1 MTNSYRRLLT
11 EGSLICRILLVKLFD
26 HQVDLICVV
35 FKGMNLQNQLSQP
48 LSERGYQIRV
58 ISAEHVPLLQAEIE
72 KRLHQGEFNE
82 EFYQTRLSWYDFQ
95 IPENLRN
102 ARSLIVVAFP
112 RPQTQ
117 AAFTWNGRRRILS
130 LPPTYTDYDKITKQV
145 SDDISIIV
153 KKMGYNISKTKLPL
167 KLLAAR
173 SGLTQYGRNNVCY
186 VPSMGSYLQL
196 VAVYSDMPCQEDS
209 WQEPTMMAACESCE
223 LCRKA
228 CPTQAIPSDRF
239 LLRAERCIVFHNEK
253 PGDIPFPTW
262 MKTSWHNCVVGCLRC
277 QRVCP
282 LNKEFIRLVGGREE
296 FSDEETSLFLDG
308 VDAEKLPVETLDKL
322 KRLSLDEY
330 YGELPRNLGVFF
342 KKS

>member
-1 MTNSYRRLLT
+1 MASSGMDYQ
-11 EGSLICRILLVKLFD
+11 KQLF
-26 HQVDLICVV
+26 
-35 FKGMNLQNQLSQP
+35 QP
-48 LSERGYQIRV
+48 LRERGYQIRV
-58 ISAEHVPLLQAEIE
+58 VSAEHIPLLQTEIE
-72 KRLHQGEFNE
+72 QRLQHKEFNQD
-82 EFYQTRLSWYDFQ
+82 FFQTRLSWFDFQ
-95 IPENLRN
+95 PPKKMRQ
-102 ARSLIVVAFP
+102 ARSVIVVALP

-130 LPPTYTDYDKITKQV
+130 VPPTYTDYDKITRQV
-145 SDDISIIV
+145 SDDISMIV
-153 KKMGYNISKTKLPL
+153 KKGGYRVSKTKLPL

-173 SGLTQYGRNNVCY
+173 SGLTQYGRNNICY
-186 VPSMGSYLQL
+186 VPTMGSYLQL

-253 PGDIPFPTW
+253 PGNIPFPAW
-262 MKTSWHNCVVGCLRC
+262 MKTSWHNCAVGCLHC

-282 LNKEFIRLVGGREE
+282 LNKEFVRLVGGREE
-296 FSDEETSLFLDG
+296 FSEEETALFLDG
-308 VDAEKLPVETLDKL
+308 SQPKELPEATLAKL

-330 YGELPRNLGVFF
+330 LEMLPRNLSVFF
-342 KKS
+342 KR